1 MPINC
6 STSVLS
12 GKDGSIAFK
21 FAGTDICLLDK
32 SDFLTGTNIINALR
46 ADHDFREGDPVQFT
60 PSTRGTGNYTILG
73 NLDSGLVAGAVY
85 YIGSI
90 DSQGRPRIVN
100 GSGAAVTFSGSGGV
114 PTLPLSGPIA
124 STSGLVGGTL
134 YTNGTYT
141 GVPLTGGNGTGAIA
155 TIVVS
160 GNAVTTVTRTNN
172 GVGYEV
178 GDVLSAARASL
189 FGALTDGVAAVEFTV
204 TVATITATN
213 QDTPKGDISMSYA
226 EFGAVCNVRSFS
238 VELSRADLDSTS
250 LPCGVSQGNRQKYA
264 PFQSSEPGYVT
275 GSGTMEVYF
284 TSDRYAVA
292 SRLRENALLK
302 KQDGAQVQLFVDTI
316 ANTAGTAPDLDLSQ
330 LIEAPIR
337 IMGFNATVDP
347 GQNTTATM
355 QFKIVSLPTR
365 LLTLDLDGN
374 P

>member
-46 ADHDFREGDPVQFT
+46 ADHDFREGDPVQFA
-60 PSTRGTGNYTILG
+60 PSTRGTGNFTILG
-73 NLDSGLVAGAVY
+73 TLDTELVAGDVY

-90 DSQGRPRIVN
+90 DSQGRPRLVD
-100 GSGAAVTFSGSGGV
+100 SAGAALSFNGDGGI
-114 PTLPLSGPIA
+114 PTSPLSGPIA
-124 STSGLVGGTL
+124 STSGIVGGTL
-134 YTNGTYT
+134 YTTGTYT

-155 TIVVS
+155 TIVVAA
-160 GNAVTTVTRTNN
+160 GAVTTVTRTSN

-178 GDVLSAARASL
+178 GDVLSAASANIGGTGS
-189 FGALTDGVAAVEFTV
+189 GFTV
-204 TVATITATN
+204 NVATITATN
-213 QDTPKGDISMSYA
+213 QDTPKGDISMTYA

-238 VELSRADLDSTS
+238 VELSRTDLDSTS
-250 LPCGVSQGNRQKYA
+250 LPCGVSQGDRQKYA

-330 LIEAPIR
+330 VIEAPIR

-355 QFKIVSLPTR
+355 QFKIVGLPTR
-365 LLTLDLDGN
+365 LLTLNLDGTA
-374 P
+374 